1 MTSDGNNFNDFL
13 GIAYQISCSLRLSP
27 RPPPPETTPTT
38 QSGGW
43 FCGGRYSD
51 VDAACGR
58 PAVGLQD
65 AAWPSGG
72 RRRIYVRGVGDNRT
86 CGSDARLRD
95 SWIFLLHRD
104 HVIDGDQ
111 SAASSFRLNSSLVRI
126 TLTNIDRIEAL
137 VAAQPT
143 RPVPPREPANCQ
155 TWNWVIGSVGHLGH
169 LSRPGHRVTEP
180 SF

>member
-1 MTSDGNNFNDFL
+1 MISDSNNFNDFP
-13 GIAYQISCSLRLSP
+13 GNRLPNFVQFKAKPSP
-27 RPPPPETTPTT
+27 PPPPETTPMT
-38 QSGGW
+38 QSDGW

-143 RPVPPREPANCQ
+143 RPVPPREPVRHY
-155 TWNWVIGSVGHLGH
+155 T
-169 LSRPGHRVTEP
+169 
-180 SF
+180 

>member
-1 MTSDGNNFNDFL
+1 M
-13 GIAYQISCSLRLSP
+13 
-27 RPPPPETTPTT
+27 
-38 QSGGW
+38 
-43 FCGGRYSD
+43 
-51 VDAACGR
+51 
-58 PAVGLQD
+58 
-65 AAWPSGG
+65 
-72 RRRIYVRGVGDNRT
+72 RGVGDNRT

-143 RPVPPREPANCQ
+143 RPVPPRKPANCQ
-155 TWNWVIGSVGHLGH
+155 TWNWVIGS
-169 LSRPGHRVTEP
+169 PGQWVIWVIFHVRVTGSP
-180 SF
+180 SHHFDPV